1 MGTTLTNLSLAQM
14 EATVTSKGRVTLP
27 KALRDSLGIQSGS
40 RIRFSRASHGGFQ
53 GVPIRFDLD
62 DLWEKADAGP
72 REEGVMSYEDMD
84 AAKARGCGTVG

>member
-40 RIRFSRASHGGFQ
+40 QIRFSLTSHGGFQ
-53 GVPIRFDLD
+53 GVPIRFDLN

-72 REEGVMSYEDMD
+72 KPVGVMSYEEMD
-84 AAKARGCGTVG
+84 AAKARGCGFVG